1 MEDNKQLNGPFI
13 FEKNESE
20 VENIVILLHGY
31 GSNGNDL
38 INIAYNL
45 KDTFPNTYFSAPNA
59 PYLFEA
65 FQGGFKWFNIY
76 IEGTRTDE
84 PEVQKQKVVKEFNN
98 SSKMI
103 EQYIYHLSK
112 KYSLG
117 LNKIFL
123 LGFSQGSMMSLEIGT
138 KLKSSIGG
146 IISLSGRIYSE
157 NFNNVDRIKCPVL
170 IVHGEE
176 DDVIKPHR
184 FYETCDILIK
194 SGYIIEKHLI
204 KKMGHT
210 INEEVIEIVSNFLKS
225 YQ

>member
-1 MEDNKQLNGPFI
+1 MDEMKGFTKKINPDHTLLVIDSTIGQQ
-13 FEKNESE
+13 SE
-20 VENIVILLHGY
+20 AQ
-31 GSNGNDL
+31 S
-38 INIAYNL
+38 
-45 KDTFPNTYFSAPNA
+45 K
-59 PYLFEA
+59 A
-65 FQGGFKWFNIY
+65 FA
-76 IEGTRTDE
+76 
-84 PEVQKQKVVKEFNN
+84 EV
-98 SSKMI
+98 
-103 EQYIYHLSK
+103 
-112 KYSLG
+112 
-117 LNKIFL
+117 
-123 LGFSQGSMMSLEIGT
+123 
-138 KLKSSIGG
+138 SSIGG